1 MLAPP
6 EECAHEV
13 LDVIPLV
20 MRAIRA
26 EFRSHRAADLTVPQF
41 RVLVFLRNNPGV
53 SLNEVSEH
61 LGLTPPST
69 SKLIDGLV
77 DRQLV
82 FRHTCA
88 EDRRKVNLTLTDSGG
103 SLLEISYQETRARFE
118 ERLSGLTETER
129 AIVVQAMQ
137 ALRPVFSRRV
147 SDANS

>member
-13 LDVIPLV
+13 LDVVPLV

-41 RVLVFLRNNPGV
+41 RVLVFLKNNPEV
-53 SLNEVSEH
+53 SLNEVTEH

-77 DRQLV
+77 GRQLV
-82 FRHTCA
+82 LRHTCA
-88 EDRRKVNLTLTDSGG
+88 EDRRKVNLTLTVRGA
-103 SLLEISYQETRARFE
+103 SLLETSYQETRARFE
-118 ERLSGLTETER
+118 ERLAVLTEAER
-129 AIVVQAMQ
+129 AVVVQAMQ
-137 ALRPVFSRRV
+137 ALHSVFSRRV
-147 SDANS
+147 PDANS